1 MDKDNPKPRTRM
13 PEKSESQNALLKQ
26 EINRRKRAEKQLT
39 VVTEELEAIKS
50 ERASYKQNTEEGSR
64 FDKLL
69 LDISAHFINLPSEQ
83 IDNEIMD
90 VQRQV
95 CKLLGLDLSTLWQW
109 SDDDP
114 ETYILTHYYRPLGGP
129 PVPEKMRA
137 IDFFPWSQQR
147 IREGRRA
154 TVSSM
159 DNLPPEAARDKE
171 TWRHYGVKAN
181 VTIPLQLSGEQVIG
195 AISFNDM
202 QSERTWSE
210 TILQR
215 LHLVATIFANAIAR
229 KFKDQD
235 LREAERRL
243 RMATDAARAG
253 LWGMDMD
260 TEKVW
265 VSSSLKELFY
275 FAPEEEVTYQSF
287 LGKIHPDD
295 HDRVRQSVEQLVHSK
310 ENLHSDY
317 RIVLPDGQ
325 IRWICARGK
334 LQLKPDGKSSRLMGI
349 SVDITDRVKIEN
361 QLKDRI
367 QEIAKLKK
375 QVENENLYLKQE
387 IKFIGEHSKIVG
399 QSLAMKRILAEAEQV
414 ASTDST
420 ILLLGETGTG
430 KEMLAR
436 FIHQVSKRKSRPMVT
451 INCASLPP
459 TLIESELF
467 GREKGAYTGALT
479 QMIGRFE
486 IADGSTLF
494 LDEIGEIPLELQSKL
509 LRVLEEGVFE
519 RLGSTKPIHTNAR
532 IIAATNR
539 DLEKEVA
546 EGRFRKDLFYRLSVF
561 PILMPPLRDR
571 PEDIPLLVWS
581 FVEEFKMRM
590 GKEVNAIPSKSM
602 ESLRSYSWPGNVRE
616 LRNVVEHAM
625 ILCTNANL
633 SIRPPQ
639 SGLEQQNSLDKLV
652 DIERQ
657 HILSALERSNWRVSA
672 TAGILGLK
680 RSTLHSKMKKL
691 SISRPNN
698 P

>member
-1 MDKDNPKPRTRM
+1 MDKYNQKPIKPM
-13 PEKSESQNALLKQ
+13 PEQAESQNAMLKQ
-26 EINRRKRAEKQLT
+26 EIDRRHQAEKRLA
-39 VVTEELEAIKS
+39 VLSEELEAFKS
-50 ERASYKQNTEEGSR
+50 EMASYKQNMEERIR
-64 FDKLL
+64 FDMLL
-69 LDISAHFINLPSEQ
+69 SDISAHFINLPSEQ
-83 IDNEIMD
+83 VDNEIMD

-95 CKLLGLDLSTLWQW
+95 CKLLGLDLCTLWQW
-109 SDDDP
+109 SDDDL

-171 TWRHYGVKAN
+171 SWRHYGIKAT
-181 VTIPLQLSGEQVIG
+181 VTIPLQLSGEQVVG

-265 VSSSLKELFY
+265 VSSSLRDLFY
-275 FAPEEEVTYQSF
+275 FSPEEEVTYQSF

-295 HDRVRQSVEQLVHSK
+295 HDRVRQSVEQAIHSK
-310 ENLHSDY
+310 KNLYIDY

-334 LQLKPDGKSSRLMGI
+334 LHLKPDGKSSRLMGI

-367 QEIAKLKK
+367 QEIAKLKQ
-375 QVENENLYLKQE
+375 QVENENLVLKQE
-387 IKFIGEHSKIVG
+387 VKFFGEHSKIVG

-414 ASTDST
+414 AFTDST
-420 ILLLGETGTG
+420 ILVLGETGTG

-436 FIHQVSKRKSRPMVT
+436 FIHQVSKRKNRPMVT
-451 INCASLPP
+451 INCASLPA

-519 RLGSTKPIHTNAR
+519 RLGSTKPIHTNVR

-539 DLEKEVA
+539 DLENEVSK
-546 EGRFRKDLFYRLSVF
+546 GRFRKDLFYRLSVF

-639 SGLEQQNSLDKLV
+639 SGLEQQNSMDKLV

-657 HILSALERSNWRVSA
+657 HILSVLERSNWRVSA
-672 TAGILGLK
+672 AAGILGLK
-680 RSTLHSKMKKL
+680 RSTLNSKMKKL
-691 SISRPNN
+691 SISRPN

>member
-1 MDKDNPKPRTRM
+1 MDKYNQKPIKPM
-13 PEKSESQNALLKQ
+13 PEQAESQNAMLNQ
-26 EINRRKRAEKQLT
+26 EIDRRHQAEKRLA
-39 VVTEELEAIKS
+39 VLSEELEAFKS
-50 ERASYKQNTEEGSR
+50 EMASYKQNMEERIR
-64 FDKLL
+64 FDMLL
-69 LDISAHFINLPSEQ
+69 SDISAHFINLPSEQ
-83 IDNEIMD
+83 VDNEIMD

-95 CKLLGLDLSTLWQW
+95 CKLLGLDLCTLWQW

-171 TWRHYGVKAN
+171 SWRHYGIKAT

-295 HDRVRQSVEQLVHSK
+295 HDRVRQSVEQAVHSE

-334 LQLKPDGKSSRLMGI
+334 LQLKPDGKSGRLMGI

-367 QEIAKLKK
+367 QEIAKLKQ
-375 QVENENLYLKQE
+375 QVENENLVLKQE
-387 IKFIGEHSKIVG
+387 VKFFGEHSKIVG

-414 ASTDST
+414 AFTDST
-420 ILLLGETGTG
+420 ILILGETGTG

-436 FIHQVSKRKSRPMVT
+436 FIHQVSKRKNRPMVT
-451 INCASLPP
+451 INCASLPA

-519 RLGSTKPIHTNAR
+519 RLGSTKPIHTNVR

-539 DLEKEVA
+539 DLENEVSK
-546 EGRFRKDLFYRLSVF
+546 GRFRKDLFYRLSVF

-639 SGLEQQNSLDKLV
+639 SGLEQQNSMDKLV

-657 HILSALERSNWRVSA
+657 HILSVLERSNWRVSA
-672 TAGILGLK
+672 AAGILGLK
-680 RSTLHSKMKKL
+680 RSTLNSKMKKL
-691 SISRPNN
+691 SISRPN

>member
-1 MDKDNPKPRTRM
+1 MDKYNQKPIKPM
-13 PEKSESQNALLKQ
+13 PEQAESQNAMLNQ
-26 EINRRKRAEKQLT
+26 EIDRRHQAEKRLA
-39 VVTEELEAIKS
+39 VLSEELEAFKS
-50 ERASYKQNTEEGSR
+50 EMASYKQNMEERIR
-64 FDKLL
+64 FDMLL
-69 LDISAHFINLPSEQ
+69 SDISAHFINLPSEQ
-83 IDNEIMD
+83 VDNEIMD

-95 CKLLGLDLSTLWQW
+95 CKLLGLDLCTLWQW

-171 TWRHYGVKAN
+171 SWRHYGIKAT

-265 VSSSLKELFY
+265 VSSSLRELFY
-275 FAPEEEVTYQSF
+275 FSPEEEVTYQSF

-295 HDRVRQSVEQLVHSK
+295 HDRVRQSVEQAIHSK
-310 ENLHSDY
+310 ENLHIDY

-325 IRWICARGK
+325 IRWISARGK
-334 LQLKPDGKSSRLMGI
+334 LHLKPDGKSSRLMGI

-367 QEIAKLKK
+367 QEIAKLKQ
-375 QVENENLYLKQE
+375 QVENENLVLKQE
-387 IKFIGEHSKIVG
+387 VKFFGEHSKIVG

-414 ASTDST
+414 AFTDST
-420 ILLLGETGTG
+420 ILILGETGTG

-436 FIHQVSKRKSRPMVT
+436 FIHQVSKRKNRPMVT
-451 INCASLPP
+451 INCASLPA

-519 RLGSTKPIHTNAR
+519 RLGSTKPIHTNVR

-539 DLEKEVA
+539 DLENEVSK
-546 EGRFRKDLFYRLSVF
+546 GRFRKDLFYRLSVF

-639 SGLEQQNSLDKLV
+639 SGLEQQNSMDKLV

-657 HILSALERSNWRVSA
+657 HILSVLERSNWRVSA
-672 TAGILGLK
+672 AAGILGLK
-680 RSTLHSKMKKL
+680 RSTLNSKMKKL
-691 SISRPNN
+691 SISRPNL
-698 P
+698 